1 MENMS
6 NQANLGDNQQPV
18 PQHQALSTN
27 VLYRQAEGDFD
38 EDIIDLKEYWSVIY
52 RRRLFILA
60 IMAAVLLLVLTAT
73 LIQTP
78 TYKATSLLQ
87 IERESTRVV
96 DFDDVNPA
104 ERSGDK
110 DFYTTQ
116 YELLKSHSL
125 AERVITDLNLAPQS
139 DPSQQGLLAWVMR
152 LFEDK
157 EVDSFATV
165 EQAGQL
171 KASSDKIDKVNAFLS
186 SLSIEPVRN
195 SRLVKVSFVSPDP
208 VLAARITNTYAQS
221 FISMNLEKR
230 FEANAYAK
238 TFLEDRLLQVK
249 AKLEEAERAQ
259 VEYARQNDIFS
270 FDKEGGT
277 TSGQNLQEFN
287 VAMAKAEQE
296 RIKAESLYSQIN
308 AQSSNLPRELENNLI
323 QQLKSERAR
332 IESDYQ
338 DKLKTFKPNYPAMQ
352 EMTARINE
360 ITMQI
365 NKEIASVRTAVKSSY
380 EAAQR
385 QESMLRSKLS
395 ESKGEV
401 LDQQSRSIQFN
412 ILKREADTNRQLY
425 DGLLQRLK
433 EVSVAGGVGAN
444 NIMVVDKADIPN
456 NRFKPNIKLNLL
468 IGLLLGTFAG
478 IGLAFFIEYL
488 DDTFKSGDDIERSL
502 GLPLLGIIPDVEGFT
517 SIADVLRHVN
527 DEASRS
533 AMAEAFRSVRTALQF
548 STSEG
553 APKVLGIT
561 SSHMSEGKSTTSLS
575 LAINFVQCG
584 YSVLLIDADLRK
596 PSLHKAFGIDNK
608 VGLTNHLVGLSPLSE
623 IIYHTKIDQ
632 LFFVPTGL
640 LPPNPAELLQGSKM
654 RELIEDAKT
663 KFDLVIFDG
672 PPILGIADAL
682 ILGNAVDRLLLVI
695 RAGTTER
702 SVVKTALKR
711 LRMARVNPIGC
722 ILNKLD
728 HKRLSY
734 GYGYHYSYYAYGT
747 TPNELSWIKR
757 LFRQSK

>member
-1 MENMS
+1 MDEIS
-6 NQANLGDNQQPV
+6 NQANPDQSQQVTPT
-18 PQHQALSTN
+18 HQALSTN
-27 VLYRQAEGDFD
+27 VLYRQLDAGYD
-38 EDIIDLKEYWSVIY
+38 EDVIDLKECWSVII
-52 RRRLFILA
+52 RRRVFVLVVLV
-60 IMAAVLLLVLTAT
+60 AVVSLVLVAT
-73 LIQTP
+73 LMQTP
-78 TYKATSLLQ
+78 TYKATSLIQ
-87 IERESTRVV
+87 IERESTKVV
-96 DFDDVNPA
+96 EFEDANPI

-125 AERVITDLNLAPQS
+125 AERVIAELNLQPER
-139 DPSQQGLLAWVMR
+139 DPNQQGILAWVMG

-157 EVDSFATV
+157 DADSFATV
-165 EQAGQL
+165 QQADLL
-171 KASSDKIDKVNAFLS
+171 KTSGDKINKVNAFLNAV
-186 SLSIEPVRN
+186 SIEPVRN

-238 TFLEDRLLQVK
+238 TFLEGRIREVKDR
-249 AKLEEAERAQ
+249 LEEAERAQ
-259 VEYARQNDIFS
+259 VDYARQNDIFS
-270 FDKEGGT
+270 FDKDGGT
-277 TSGQNLQEFN
+277 TSGQNLEEFN
-287 VAMAKAEQE
+287 VAMARAEQE
-296 RIKAESLYSQIN
+296 RIKAESLYTQIY
-308 AQSSNLPRELENNLI
+308 AQSSNLPRELENGLI
-323 QQLKSERAR
+323 QQLKTERAK

-338 DKLKTFKPNYPAMQ
+338 DKLKTFKPNYPVMQ
-352 EMTARINE
+352 EMTARIKE
-360 ITMQI
+360 ITLQI
-365 NKEIASVRTAVKSSY
+365 NKEVASVRTAVKSSY
-380 EAAQR
+380 EAAKR
-385 QESMLRSKLS
+385 QEDMLRSKLS

-456 NRFKPNIKLNLL
+456 SRFKPNIQLNLL
-468 IGLLLGTFAG
+468 IGLLLGTVAG
-478 IGLAFFIEYL
+478 IGFAFFIEYL
-488 DDTFKSGDDIERSL
+488 DDTFKSGEDIERSL
-502 GLPLLGIIPDVEGFT
+502 GLPLLGIIPEVEEEIT
-517 SIADVLRHVN
+517 IADTLKHVN
-527 DEASRS
+527 DNTSRS
-533 AMAEAFRSVRTALQF
+533 ALAEAFRSVRTALQF
-548 STSEG
+548 STAEG

-561 SSHMSEGKSTTSLS
+561 SSHMSEGKTTTSLC
-575 LAINFVQCG
+575 LAVNFVQCG

-596 PSLHKAFGIDNK
+596 PSLHKAFEIDNK

-623 IIYHTKIDQ
+623 IIHHTKIDQ

-654 RELIEDAKT
+654 RDLIEDAKT
-663 KFDLVIFDG
+663 KFDLIIFDG
-672 PPILGIADAL
+672 PPILGLADAL

-695 RAGTTER
+695 QAGTTER

-728 HKRLSY
+728 HKRLDY

-747 TPNELSWIKR
+747 TPKERTWIKR
-757 LFRQSK
+757 LFRQSN

>member
-1 MENMS
+1 MGNMQ
-6 NQANLGDNQQPV
+6 NQDDLGQSQQPA
-18 PQHQALSTN
+18 PPHQALSTN
-27 VLYRQAEGDFD
+27 VLYRQAEDNFD
-38 EDIIDLKEYWSVIY
+38 EDIIDLKEYWSVIF
-52 RRRLFILA
+52 RRRIFILVVLVA
-60 IMAAVLLLVLTAT
+60 VVMLVLLAT

-87 IERESTRVV
+87 IEREATKVV
-96 DFDDVNPA
+96 EFDDANPI

-125 AERVITDLNLAPQS
+125 AERVIAELNLQPQS
-139 DPSQQGLLAWVMR
+139 DPNQQGILAWIKG

-157 EVDSFATV
+157 DADSFATV
-165 EQAGQL
+165 EQSDLL
-171 KASSDKIDKVNAFLS
+171 KASSDKINKVNAFLGA
-186 SLSIEPVRN
+186 LSIEPVRN

-208 VLAARITNTYAQS
+208 VLAARITDTYAQS

-238 TFLEDRLLQVK
+238 TFLEERIRQVK
-249 AKLEEAERAQ
+249 SKLEDAERAQ

-296 RIKAESLYSQIN
+296 RIKAESLYTQIYTK
-308 AQSSNLPRELENNLI
+308 SSDLPRELENGLI
-323 QQLKSERAR
+323 QQLKSERAK

-338 DKLKTFKPNYPAMQ
+338 DKLKTFKPNYPVMQ
-352 EMTARINE
+352 EMTARIKE
-360 ITMQI
+360 ITLQI
-365 NKEIASVRTAVKSSY
+365 NKEVASVRTAVKSSY
-380 EAAQR
+380 EAAKR
-385 QESMLRSKLS
+385 QEDMLRGKLS

-456 NRFKPNIKLNLL
+456 TRFKPNIKLNLL

-488 DDTFKSGDDIERSL
+488 DDTFKSGEDIERSL
-502 GLPLLGIIPDVEGFT
+502 GLPLMGIIPEVEEVNT
-517 SIADVLRHVN
+517 IADTLAQMN
-527 DEASRS
+527 DDASRS

-548 STSEG
+548 STPEG

-561 SSHMSEGKSTTSLS
+561 SSHMSEGKTTTSLC
-575 LAINFVQCG
+575 LAVNFVQCG

-596 PSLHKAFGIDNK
+596 PSLHKSFELDNK
-608 VGLTNHLVGLSPLSE
+608 VGLTNHLVGLSPMSE
-623 IIYHTKIDQ
+623 IIHTTKVER
-632 LFFVPTGL
+632 LFFVPTGS

-654 RELIEDAKT
+654 RDLIEDAKT
-663 KFDLVIFDG
+663 KFDLIIFDG

-728 HKRLSY
+728 HKSLGY

-747 TPNELSWIKR
+747 TPKELSWIKR

>member
-27 VLYRQAEGDFD
+27 VLYSQAEGDFD

-78 TYKATSLLQ
+78 SYKATSLLQ

-96 DFDDVNPA
+96 DFDDVNPT

-125 AERVITDLNLAPQS
+125 AERVINELNLAPQS
-139 DPSQQGLLAWVMR
+139 DPSQQGLLAWLMR

-238 TFLEDRLLQVK
+238 TFLEDRLIQVK

-259 VEYARQNDIFS
+259 VEYARQNNIFS
-270 FDKEGGT
+270 FDKDGGT
-277 TSGQNLQEFN
+277 TSGQNLEEFN
-287 VAMAKAEQE
+287 VALAKAEQE
-296 RIKAESLYSQIN
+296 RIKAESLYSQIY
-308 AQSSNLPRELENNLI
+308 ARSSDLPRELENGLI
-323 QQLKSERAR
+323 QQLKSERAK

-352 EMTARINE
+352 EMTARIQE
-360 ITMQI
+360 ITLQI

-395 ESKGEV
+395 ASKGEV

-433 EVSVAGGVGAN
+433 EISVAGGVGAN
-444 NIMVVDKADIPN
+444 NIIVVDKADIPN
-456 NRFKPNIKLNLL
+456 SRFKPDIKLNLL

-488 DDTFKSGDDIERSL
+488 DDTFKSADDIERSL
-502 GLPLLGIIPDVEGFT
+502 GLPLLGIIPEVEDFT
-517 SIADVLRHVN
+517 GADILMQAN

-533 AMAEAFRSVRTALQF
+533 AMAEAFRSARTALQF
-548 STSEG
+548 STPNG

-561 SSHMSEGKSTTSLS
+561 SSRMSEGKSTTSLF
-575 LAINFVQCG
+575 LATNFVQCG

-623 IIYHTKIDQ
+623 IIHHTKIDQ

-654 RELIEDAKT
+654 RDLIEDAKT

-672 PPILGIADAL
+672 PPILGLADAL

-695 RAGTTER
+695 GAGTTER

-722 ILNKLD
+722 ILNKLNL
-728 HKRLSY
+728 KRHSY
-734 GYGYHYSYYAYGT
+734 GYGDHYSYYAYGAS
-747 TPNELSWIKR
+747 PNEQSWIKR